1 MTGLEA
7 LSPAMRACIARFSDE
22 GWRERKQATQ
32 ELIRLIE
39 HEAPDQAGLEEL
51 LDVLLDGVL
60 EPDSVSARAACQEVL
75 TQLGRLGVPRVL
87 ARVDARVPETR
98 LLVDLLGVIGGEGE
112 VDLLCTLL
120 QDEAA
125 DANLRA
131 SAATALGA
139 LGGIAAI
146 DALTALLRTSS
157 EMLQLYALDALR
169 TAGARVPVS
178 SVAPSLDNPIMRK
191 AAVAVLGNSGSA
203 EAVPA
208 LVPLLADSMPGVRA
222 AAALALTRLHADLS
236 SSGKGNAV
244 PTGVEGLGPDARAHV
259 RELIDHREDT
269 VRGAAIAV
277 ATMLRDAGAVPRL
290 MRHMDDPVVYEQAV
304 SLVSRLGNAANGAL
318 VAASEHLEAGN
329 REQLLRLIGAV
340 RADAIDPRLL
350 DLLRDGL
357 EDPVEAVACA
367 AADSLKNVGG
377 RASMAALY
385 RSCADDAGLG
395 EHAADALAEIAARV
409 GSGRHDELL
418 LIIGDSWPHE
428 GPLARNLCRVVGRL
442 GIVDY
447 VPPLVSM
454 LGSSDAQVRVAAAHA
469 LGHIEG
475 DHEGIG
481 ALCFALAD
489 EEQHVR
495 AAACRSLGL
504 LASAQSCQ
512 PLLSATSD
520 PSALVRAAAV
530 QALVSIDNPVALARM
545 REIVLDDP
553 SPTVVVQA
561 IAGLGSGS
569 SRVDQDLNLLMS
581 LCSSEDHEVVKAA
594 ARALTNFRAHRAT
607 AALLGLL
614 SHERWDARWAAAE
627 VLSGRG
633 DVTALAPLR
642 RALAVEKDELV
653 REVLGRA
660 VESLAQ
666 LAGESTAG

>member
-1 MTGLEA
+1 MQ
-7 LSPAMRACIARFSDE
+7 ACIARFSDE

-32 ELIRLIE
+32 ELIHLIE
-39 HEAPDQAGLEEL
+39 HEAPDQPTLERL
-51 LDVLLDGVL
+51 LDTLLDGVL
-60 EPDSVSARAACQEVL
+60 QSDSVSARAACQEVL
-75 TQLGRLGVPRVL
+75 TQLGRVSVPRVL
-87 ARVDARVPETR
+87 ARVDAAVPETR
-98 LLVDLLGVIGGEGE
+98 LLVDLLGVIGSEAE
-112 VDLLCTLL
+112 VPLLCELL
-120 QDEAA
+120 NDERA

-139 LGGIAAI
+139 LNGTQAI
-146 DALTALLRTSS
+146 DALTELLQAES

-169 TAGARVPVS
+169 SARARVSVKA
-178 SVAPSLDNPIMRK
+178 VAPLLENPIMRK
-191 AAVAVLGNSGSA
+191 AAVAVLGNGGSP

-208 LVPLLADSMPGVRA
+208 LVPLLGDAMAGVRA
-222 AAALALTRLHADLS
+222 AAVVALAVLHRDLEGA
-236 SSGKGNAV
+236 GKGNAV
-244 PTGVEGLGPDARAHV
+244 PSGVEGLSEGVRARV
-259 RELIDHREDT
+259 RETIDHRDPE
-269 VRGAAIAV
+269 VRGAAIVV

-290 MRHMDDPVVYEQAV
+290 MKHMDDPVVYEQAV

-318 VAASEHLEAGN
+318 VEAADHLEAGN
-329 REQLLRLIGAV
+329 REQLLRLIGAI
-340 RADAIDPRLL
+340 RAEVIDPRLL

-357 EDPVEAVACA
+357 EDPVEAVASA
-367 AADSLKNVGG
+367 AADALRNVGG

-385 RSCADDAGLG
+385 RCCADEGGLG

-409 GSGRHDELL
+409 GSSRHDELL

-428 GPLARNLCRVVGRL
+428 GALARNLCRVVGKL

-475 DHEGIG
+475 DHEGVG

-504 LASAQSCQ
+504 LASPQSCQ

-520 PSALVRAAAV
+520 PSPLVRAAAV
-530 QALVSIDNPVALARM
+530 QALVVIDNPVALARM

-561 IAGLGSGS
+561 IAGLGS

-594 ARALTNFRAHRAT
+594 ARGLTHYGAHRAT

-614 SHERWDARWAAAE
+614 SHDRWDVRWAAAE
-627 VLSGRG
+627 VLAGRG
-633 DVTALAPLR
+633 DITALAPLR
-642 RALAVEKDELV
+642 RALEVERDELV

-660 VESLAQ
+660 VDSLAQ
-666 LAGESTAG
+666 VGGSAGGTGRGEA